1 MELPNKSGYN
11 AVYSPLNIV
20 ETPDLQV
27 PFVDI
32 CNTMLDPT
40 LPLTIAEY
48 DEWGNPEDPSY
59 FNLIRE
65 YSPYDTVREK
75 TVYPALLVSASLHD
89 TR

>member
-1 MELPNKSGYN
+1 M
-11 AVYSPLNIV
+11 
-20 ETPDLQV
+20 QV

-48 DEWGNPEDPSY
+48 GEWGNPEDPTY
-59 FNLIRE
+59 FKHIRE
-65 YSPYDTVREK
+65 YSPYDTVKEQ
-75 TVYPALLVSASLHD
+75 VAYPALLVSASLHD